1 MQSKPVEKSARLDT
15 KFISP
20 FLYGVKKV
28 CRDMAGID
36 LLAQSPK
43 PVRTQ
48 IPIGDVASVMPMK
61 TPELIG
67 QLCISF
73 TRNGL
78 FELAESLL
86 GEAINEI
93 NETALDVAGEVTNM
107 VTGVAKSKLE
117 AGGFDFDMA
126 RPVSYSTEAMTRL
139 KLTGSPRIVV
149 PFEISTGKIF
159 VDLGFVPR

>member
-1 MQSKPVEKSARLDT
+1 MQPKQAEKAPRLDT
-15 KFISP
+15 RFISP

-48 IPIGDVASVMPMK
+48 LPIGDVASVMPMK

-73 TRNGL
+73 TRHGL
-78 FELAESLL
+78 FEVAESLL
-86 GEAINEI
+86 GEAVSEI
-93 NETALDVAGEVTNM
+93 NETALDVAGEITNM

-117 AGGFDFDMA
+117 ASGFDFDMA
-126 RPVSYSTEAMTRL
+126 RPVSYSTEEMTRL
-139 KLTGSPRIVV
+139 TLTGSPRIVV
-149 PFEISTGKIF
+149 PFEISAGRIF

>member
-1 MQSKPVEKSARLDT
+1 MHSKPVEKTSRLDT

-36 LLAQSPK
+36 LLAQPPK
-43 PVRTQ
+43 SVRTH
-48 IPIGDVASVMPMK
+48 IPIGDAASIMPMK

-73 TRNGL
+73 TRHGL
-78 FELAESLL
+78 FEVAESLL
-86 GEAINEI
+86 GEAVSEI
-93 NETALDVAGEVTNM
+93 NETALDVAGEITNM
-107 VTGVAKSKLE
+107 VTGVAKAKLE
-117 AGGFDFDMA
+117 ASGFDFDMA
-126 RPVSYSTEAMTRL
+126 RPVSYSTEEMTRL
-139 KLTGSPRIVV
+139 TLTGSPRIVV
-149 PFEISTGKIF
+149 PFEISAGRIF